1 MKRHPNEPR
10 CYNFRVVRG
19 PLRLLLALSAL
30 ALLVPAA
37 ASGYGWPIKPFYQQH
52 LIRGYFDDPRLSADE
67 FGFHFGVDISAPD
80 GTPVYAIEPGRARV
94 RGQTVSI
101 FPKPGG
107 HLLSYW
113 HIVPR
118 VVKNQRV
125 RRHQLIGH
133 VVVGAGHVHLAEYKD
148 GTYINP
154 LRLGGLAPYIDDTA
168 PQIPKLTFYS
178 GGIPIAPENV
188 SGPVDITTD
197 AFDTPPVPLPSPW
210 NQVIYTPSIIRWRIV
225 QGQITFRRWETPV
238 DFRKFLLPL
247 NLFSFVYGPGTFQ
260 NKAGRRGRYEFY
272 LAHQFDTR
280 TLPNGSYVLQVE
292 ALDEQENVG
301 QASFA
306 FTVTNF
312 G

>member
-10 CYNFRVVRG
+10 CYNFRGVRG
-19 PLRLLLALSAL
+19 LLRLVIVLGAL

-37 ASGYGWPIKPFYQQH
+37 ASSYGWPLKPFYRQH
-52 LIRGYFDDPRLSADE
+52 LIRGYFDDPRLSSDE

-94 RGQTVSI
+94 RGQTVSV
-101 FPKPGG
+101 FPKRGG

-113 HIVPR
+113 HVVPM
-118 VVKNQRV
+118 VSKNQRV
-125 RRHQLIGH
+125 RRHQLIGR
-133 VVVGAGHVHLAEYKD
+133 VVAGAGHVHLAEYKD

-154 LRLGGLAPYIDDTA
+154 LRLGGLAPYIDDTP
-168 PQIPKLTFYS
+168 PQIPKLTFYAT
-178 GGIPIAPENV
+178 GVPIPPENV
-188 SGPVDITTD
+188 SGLIDITAD
-197 AFDTPPVPLPSPW
+197 AFDTPPVPLAIPW
-210 NQVIYTPSIIRWRIV
+210 NQVIYTPSIVRWRIV
-225 QGQITFRRWETPV
+225 QGQVTIRRWETPV

-247 NLFSFVYGPGTFQ
+247 NLFSFVYAPGTFQ

-280 TLPNGSYVLQVE
+280 TLVNGSYVLQVE

-306 FTVTNF
+306 FTVTNPR
-312 G
+312 

>member
-1 MKRHPNEPR
+1 
-10 CYNFRVVRG
+10 VRG
-19 PLRLLLALSAL
+19 PVRLLLALSAL

-52 LIRGYFDDPRLSADE
+52 LIRGYFDDPRLSGDE
-67 FGFHFGVDISAPD
+67 SGFHFGVDISAPD

-101 FPKPGG
+101 FPKRGG

-113 HIVPR
+113 HVVPA

-125 RRHQLIGH
+125 RRHQLIGR
-133 VVVGAGHVHLAEYKD
+133 VVAGAEHVHLAEYKN

-154 LRLGGLAPYIDDTA
+154 LRLGGLAPYIDDTV

-178 GGIPIAPENV
+178 TGLPIPPENV
-188 SGPVDITTD
+188 SGLVDITTD

-210 NQVIYTPSIIRWRIV
+210 NQVIFTPSLLRWRIV
-225 QGQITFRRWETPV
+225 QGQNTIRRWETPV
-238 DFRKFLLPL
+238 DFRQYLLPL
-247 NLFSFVYGPGTFQ
+247 NLFSFVYAPGTFQ
-260 NKAGRRGRYEFY
+260 NRAGRRGRYEFY

-280 TLPNGSYVLQVE
+280 TLVNGSYVLQVE
-292 ALDEQENVG
+292 AYDEQENVG

-306 FTVTNF
+306 FTVTNV

>member
-1 MKRHPNEPR
+1 MR
-10 CYNFRVVRG
+10 
-19 PLRLLLALSAL
+19 SAGTSTTR
-30 ALLVPAA
+30 ASPATR
-37 ASGYGWPIKPFYQQH
+37 P
-52 LIRGYFDDPRLSADE
+52 
-67 FGFHFGVDISAPD
+67 GFHFGVDISAPD

-94 RGQTVSI
+94 HGQTVSI
-101 FPKPGG
+101 FPKRGG

-113 HIVPR
+113 HVVPA

-133 VVVGAGHVHLAEYKD
+133 VVAGAEHVHLAEYKD
-148 GTYINP
+148 GTYVNP
-154 LRLGGLAPYIDDTA
+154 LRLGGLAPYIDDTV

-178 GGIPIAPENV
+178 FGQPDPARGRDRTSSTSQPTHSTRLRCRSRCPGTRRSSPRPSSAGGSSRARTR
-188 SGPVDITTD
+188 SGTGRR
-197 AFDTPPVPLPSPW
+197 PS
-210 NQVIYTPSIIRWRIV
+210 TSGR
-225 QGQITFRRWETPV
+225 
-238 DFRKFLLPL
+238 FLLPL
-247 NLFSFVYGPGTFQ
+247 NLFSFVYAPGTFQ

-280 TLPNGSYVLQVE
+280 TLANGSYVLQVE

-306 FTVTNF
+306 FTVTNA